1 MTCCPNGPLRFLLL
15 FLTLLLLAL
24 VALALWMGLHHQLH
38 LPLYLIYNGHKQLEA
53 IPKEEEV
60 KL

>member
-15 FLTLLLLAL
+15 FLPLILAL
-24 VALALWMGLHHQLH
+24 IALALWMGLHQQLY
-38 LPLYLIYNGHKQLEA
+38 LPLDLIYDGHARLEA

>member
-15 FLTLLLLAL
+15 FLPLALAL
-24 VALALWMGLHHQLH
+24 VALVLWMGLHHQMH
-38 LPLYLIYNGHKQLEA
+38 LPLDLIYDGHTRLEA